1 MARVTIFSWGYW
13 GWGTDAALFVK
24 AVDAV
29 EAKRA
34 FAPPIFVDVRISRSV
49 RALHFRGAALET
61 LVGTDRYHWMGG
73 LGNLAVQDQ
82 SLGRIKINRPKDAGL
97 LLDLAL
103 EAAEQNQRILF
114 FCACPE
120 PANCHRKSVGDLV
133 LKEAGR
139 RGQQIEIVEWPGG
152 PAETLEERVP
162 EAMFRKI
169 QHGAKNLPL
178 PARLDLARYGSIGWG
193 SVVEIAH
200 RNDRLAFVT
209 GPATHHLNRWALPL
223 LSDPFDSVEDAL
235 DFSTRFRKKSGYLPR
250 QT

>member
-29 EAKRA
+29 EAKRG
-34 FAPPIFVDVRISRSV
+34 FVPPIFADVRISRSV
-49 RALHFRGAALET
+49 RALHFRGAGLEK
-61 LVGTDRYHWMGG
+61 LVGTDRYRWMDG
-73 LGNLAVQDQ
+73 LGNLAVQDP
-82 SLGRIKINRPKDAGL
+82 SLGRIKINRPKDAEL

-103 EAAEQNQRILF
+103 EVAERNQRILF
-114 FCACPE
+114 FCACEE

-133 LKEAGR
+133 LKEAGS

-162 EAMFRKI
+162 EAMFRKV
-169 QHGAKNLPL
+169 QNGAKNLPL
-178 PARLDLARYGSIGWG
+178 SARPDLARYGSIGWG
-193 SVVEIAH
+193 SVVAVCH
-200 RNDRLAFVT
+200 RDSRLVFVT
-209 GPATHHLNRWALPL
+209 GPAAYHLNRWALPL

-235 DFSTRFRKKSGYLPR
+235 DYSTRFRKRSGYLAR
-250 QT
+250 HA